1 VAILSLMAP
10 LAAAEETG
18 APNSE
23 RAREPAPI
31 HLMALTAPAR
41 LAGAAFSATT
51 WAGYDAAIENP
62 RVRVSVEADLTRRL
76 AIAVGADSA
85 SGVQEQFTLRPLVAM
100 RFQVLEQNAIGVDAT
115 TALAYRQDRFD
126 LDGGFL
132 QGTVAVGRTFDGL
145 LLVVNLTYGVDPEGD
160 DHEGEVCAAA
170 RVEVSR
176 DFYIGVDGR
185 YRHDLWSSDPH
196 RAERGRSESE
206 TLAGATAAYT
216 HGRASGDQQADGR
229 SLL

>member
-1 VAILSLMAP
+1 PAPAIPALICMSSGIERCETRGPRQASRRVHRIVAAPERDAPRMPASQRGPSWRNMMIPRTLQLTHRVRCAITVANLSLMAP

-126 LDGGFL
+126 
-132 QGTVAVGRTFDGL
+132 
-145 LLVVNLTYGVDPEGD
+145 
-160 DHEGEVCAAA
+160 
-170 RVEVSR
+170 
-176 DFYIGVDGR
+176 
-185 YRHDLWSSDPH
+185 
-196 RAERGRSESE
+196 
-206 TLAGATAAYT
+206 
-216 HGRASGDQQADGR
+216 
-229 SLL
+229 